1 MLLRASSEIEDRT
14 TPDLTATTSSSKIV
28 LGRPGVSRKAVLS
41 ALVES
46 VLADDDALIQEAR
59 DRAIQVL
66 GAGGWIDAL
75 LVLSFF
81 QMVDRVA
88 NGSGVRLEA
97 NVVQVSDFIG
107 ELGIGEYRSAE
118 STPPLSWWQRATA
131 PPIRR
136 LLALYVEQERSRRRT
151 GDPGCR
157 Q

>member
-1 MLLRASSEIEDRT
+1 MLLRASSEIEDGT
-14 TPDLTATTSSSKIV
+14 TPDLAATASSSKIA
-28 LGRPGVSRKAVLS
+28 LSRSGVSRKAVLS

-59 DRAIQVL
+59 ERSIEVL

-97 NVVQVSDFIG
+97 NVVQASDFIG

-118 STPPLSWWQRATA
+118 STPALSWWQRATA
-131 PPIRR
+131 PTIRR
-136 LLALYVEQERSRRRT
+136 LLALYVEQEHSRRRT
-151 GDPGCR
+151 GDPGGH